1 MKKHTLVIAIIAFFL
16 QSGRGFSQPR
26 PDESL
31 GLGIVELSMGRED
44 VARQDFLKSR
54 SINAKA
60 MLERLDYPRKS
71 SYVYQFDYT
80 DPTFNG
86 FYDYVVYVSKKPE
99 YAFFK
104 EIVKG
109 IDQHNPNRD
118 LGKLGIFGNALFS
131 PRSTYLTI
139 DCFIKT
145 FILKSE
151 TGEVFQ
157 NYNTGSFAGYKDFD
171 DINVKMLFS
180 KDEVFLLKILTY
192 ERYAEVDKDW
202 RALDSVFISYE
213 NLKTKNTVWKKEIKA
228 NHAEIS
234 ENDSKIQVIENHLNA
249 SSFYCEIDIKS
260 GKVVKKANLGKIDWY
275 NFSRDSLFNA
285 YIKRPVP
292 QFDEEGSYSSNIEI
306 ISPNKKYMLKGNRT
320 YGNFTLKTVKDDK
333 IIREVLFGS
342 DIE

>member
-1 MKKHTLVIAIIAFFL
+1 MKIYTLVIAIIALFL
-16 QSGRGFSQPR
+16 NPGRVSGQSR

-31 GLGIVELSMGRED
+31 GMGIVELSMGRED
-44 VARQDFLKSR
+44 VARQDFRKSR
-54 SINAKA
+54 SVNAKA
-60 MLERLDYPRKS
+60 ILERLDYPGKR

-86 FYDYVVYVSKKPE
+86 FYDYIVYVSKKPE

-109 IDQHNPNRD
+109 IDQNNPNGD
-118 LGKLGIFGNALFS
+118 LRKLGIFGSARFS
-131 PRSTYLTI
+131 PKSTYLTI

-145 FILKSE
+145 FVLKSE

-192 ERYAEVDKDW
+192 KRYPEVKKDL
-202 RALDSVFISYE
+202 RALDSVFITYE
-213 NLKTKNTVWKKEIKA
+213 NLKTKYTVWKKEIKA
-228 NHAEIS
+228 NHAEIT
-234 ENDSKIQVIENHLNA
+234 ENDTKIQVIENHLNA
-249 SSFYCEIDIKS
+249 SSFYSEIDIKS

-275 NFSRDSLFNA
+275 NFNRDSLLNA
-285 YIKRPVP
+285 YIKRPVH
-292 QFDEEGSYSSNIEI
+292 QFDEEGSYSSDIEI
-306 ISPNKKYMLKGNRT
+306 ISPDKKYMLKGNRT
-320 YGNFTLKTVKDDK
+320 YGNFKLIAVKGDQ
-333 IIREVLFGS
+333 IIREFLFGS